1 MRHRSHI
8 RDLKINQDYNQ
19 LNKKEIKMGK
29 IIAFLNQKGGVGKTT
44 TCVNMAGYLAT
55 MGKKVLLIDID
66 PQGNASSSVG
76 IEKEPKPKTI
86 YDVIVDDKTI
96 EEVILPTKLENLSVI
111 PSDVDLAG
119 AEIELVQMNNREK
132 VVRNILKK
140 IKNTYDYICIDCPP
154 SLGLITVNALT
165 ACDTVLIPIQCEYFA
180 LEGLSQLMYT
190 IKLVKKHLN
199 ENIDVEGVVLTMKD
213 NRSNLGQSVA
223 QDITKYFGK
232 KVYNTII
239 PRNIRLAEAP
249 SFGEPIV
256 IYDPKCTGALA
267 YKALTEEFL
276 KNNETV

>member
-1 MRHRSHI
+1 
-8 RDLKINQDYNQ
+8 
-19 LNKKEIKMGK
+19 MGK
-29 IIAFLNQKGGVGKTT
+29 IVAFLNQKGGVGKTT
-44 TCVNMAGYLAT
+44 TCVNMAGYLAQ
-55 MGKKVLLIDID
+55 MGKKVLLLDID
-66 PQGNASSSVG
+66 PQGNASSNLG
-76 IEKEPKPKTI
+76 IEKDNKPKTI
-86 YDVIVDDKTI
+86 YNVIVDDNTI
-96 EEVILPTKLENLSVI
+96 DEVIIPTKLENLDLI

-119 AEIELVQMNNREK
+119 SEIELVQMNNREK

-140 IKNTYDYICIDCPP
+140 VVNNYDYICIDCPP

-165 ACDTVLIPIQCEYFA
+165 ACDSVLIPIQCEYFA

-199 ENIDVEGVVLTMKD
+199 ENIDIEGVVLTMKD

-232 KVYNTII
+232 KVYKTII

-249 SFGEPIV
+249 SFGEPICM
-256 IYDPKCTGALA
+256 YDPKCTGAIA

-276 KNNETV
+276 KNNEK

>member
-1 MRHRSHI
+1 
-8 RDLKINQDYNQ
+8 
-19 LNKKEIKMGK
+19 MGK
-29 IIAFLNQKGGVGKTT
+29 IVAFLNQKGGVGKTT

-55 MGKKVLLIDID
+55 MGKKVLLLDID
-66 PQGNASSSVG
+66 PQGNASSNLG
-76 IEKEPKPKTI
+76 IEKESKPKTI
-86 YDVIVDDKTI
+86 YNVIVDDNTI
-96 EEVILPTKLENLSVI
+96 EEVILQTKLNNLDII

-140 IKNTYDYICIDCPP
+140 IKDKYDYICIDCPP

-165 ACDTVLIPIQCEYFA
+165 ACDSVLIPIQCEYFA

-213 NRSNLGQSVA
+213 NRSNLGHSVA

-232 KVYNTII
+232 KVYMTQN
-239 PRNIRLAEAP
+239 
-249 SFGEPIV
+249 V
-256 IYDPKCTGALA
+256 QALSH
-267 YKALTEEFL
+267 T
-276 KNNETV
+276 KN